1 MRCWRFRLREREWG
15 GRAVPLGWTWC
26 RRGHAIGPPRLWEP
40 WLTDPPGSVAA
51 PTPALPR
58 RRRRGLQPSRAE
70 SSRVEPS
77 RVEPSRAEPSRAE
90 SSRAKRSQAEPSE
103 PSQTKPS
110 QAKPSQAS
118 QAKPSEPSQASQAKR
133 AKPSEPSQAS
143 QAKPSQAMRSTCGVG
158 RFEVRETDL
167 AAGIGPLPCEAGEG
181 WGGGECGAVKP
192 RSRANSDATHGRTCC
207 SAVSCRY
214 GQSQALTK
222 PNVTRISVGPGIPA
236 SSIEQSDQ
244 LTITITFQAT
254 PTQSQSTSSPRQC
267 RRSRSPV
274 VRWQLP
280 DQGRSATARTAAT
293 CRSGCRPAPRSPW

>member
-1 MRCWRFRLREREWG
+1 MGALVNRSAGLRCR
-15 GRAVPLGWTWC
+15 P
-26 RRGHAIGPPRLWEP
+26 HPSPPP
-40 WLTDPPGSVAA
+40 
-51 PTPALPR
+51 
-58 RRRRGLQPSRAE
+58 QAE
-70 SSRVEPS
+70 EGATAKPS

-90 SSRAKRSQAEPSE
+90 SSRAESSRVEPSKAK
-103 PSQTKPS
+103 PSRTERTKPNQAKPS
-110 QAKPSQAS
+110 QAKPSEPSQAKR
-118 QAKPSEPSQASQAKR
+118 AKPSEPSQASQAKR